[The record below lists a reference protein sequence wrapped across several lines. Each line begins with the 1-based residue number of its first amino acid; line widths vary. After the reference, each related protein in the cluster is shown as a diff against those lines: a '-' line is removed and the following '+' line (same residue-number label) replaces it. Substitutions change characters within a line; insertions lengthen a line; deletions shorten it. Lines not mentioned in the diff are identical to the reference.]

1 MLEDYREELTGTPS
15 DEQIREM
22 WNILTVTVV
31 AALRILP
38 DIPENQ
44 AVRRLLDTGAVAAL
58 YQKVSHKLTREEFDR
73 EVEELLELSRKEFPV
88 APREGD
94 RLS

>member
-58 YQKVSHKLTREEFDR
+58 
-73 EVEELLELSRKEFPV
+73 
-88 APREGD
+88 
-94 RLS
+94 